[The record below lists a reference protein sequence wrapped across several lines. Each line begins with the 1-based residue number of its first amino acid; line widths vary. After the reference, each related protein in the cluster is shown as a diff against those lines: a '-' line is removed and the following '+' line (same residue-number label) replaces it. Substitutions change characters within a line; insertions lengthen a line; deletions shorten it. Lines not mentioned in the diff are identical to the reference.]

1 MVEAIANSIE
11 DYLIDGLSFK
21 MRPGASYVI
30 DRQSVTYHPAG
41 SNIYRPAGG
50 TKLVKINLTGDNWLD
65 PSTVRVMFDL
75 RNMASIV
82 LDPVATPI
90 LRPLGNPYSF
100 FRRMRILV
108 NGAIVEDIDN
118 FNRVSELF
126 SILSPKDY
134 RINED
139 MEGFGKTYD
148 HGLPNPITT
157 NMTSVTYTGINPSK
171 AQTVLFTPLSGLLK
185 QKKFIPLRY
194 APITIELELVDNMTD
209 PIIKVGTNF
218 PSATT
223 SVNWQIENVQLKCD
237 VCTLDNALDNSY
249 AQYLLSGKSLAINY
263 NTYISQ
269 LQSMISAANI
279 GQKAIRL
286 NVNRSLSRLKS
297 IFVTLIAPPIPAL
310 YVNSLEVIARDW
322 NYFYSPMFVTSAGS
336 NSGDLKHDELDEFEA
351 QIQIG
356 SKQFPVYPIRSHAE
370 SFSQLMKTMGINS
383 NKSFNFDITPHEYRT
398 IKFVWATDTEKIIEA
413 GFTGHNTMAG
423 DNISISFTHKSSE
436 EERYAVGMQII
447 LHADCIMEIRDS
459 GVEVSQ

>member
-21 MRPGASYVI
+21 LRPGASYVI
-30 DRQSVTYHPAG
+30 DRQSVTFHPQG
-41 SNIYRPAGG
+41 SNIYRPNGG
-50 TKLVKINLTGDNWLD
+50 TKLIKINLTGDNWLD
-65 PSTVRVMFDL
+65 PSTVKVMFDL
-75 RNMASIV
+75 RNMAI
-82 LDPVATPI
+82 PI
-90 LRPLGNPYSF
+90 GAGPLLRPLGAPYSF
-100 FRRMRILV
+100 FRRMRVLV

-157 NMTSVTYTGINPSK
+157 IMNSNTYTGIGPSK

-194 APITIELELVDNMTD
+194 ASINFELELVDNMTD
-209 PIIKVGTNF
+209 PIIRVSNNF
-218 PSATT
+218 SISTT
-223 SVNWQIENVQLKCD
+223 TDNWQIENVQLKAD

-249 AQYLLSGKSLAINY
+249 AQYLLSGKSLAINF

-286 NVNRSLSRLKS
+286 NVTRSLSRLKS
-297 IFVTLIAPPIPAL
+297 IFVTLIAPPIHAD
-310 YVNSLEVIARDW
+310 YVDSLAVIARDW
-322 NYFYSPMFVTSAGS
+322 NYFYSPMFNTSAGS
-336 NSGDLKHDELDEFEA
+336 NSGDLKHDESDEFEA

-370 SFSQLMKTMGINS
+370 AFSQLMKTMGISS
-383 NKSFNFDITPHEYRT
+383 NKSFNFDINPHEYRT
-398 IKFVWATDTEKIIEA
+398 IKFVWATDTEKVIEA
-413 GFTGHNTMAG
+413 GFTGYNTMAG
-423 DNISISFTHKSSE
+423 DNISISFTHKSSIAAN
-436 EERYAVGMQII
+436 YAVGMQII

-459 GVEVSQ
+459 GVEVSM